1 MSSRISKVQ
10 NFIQRGNS
18 GKQSSIDSEHHQQ
31 HSSGEYNIKTPRSF
45 DRTNPLSL
53 FEERQKIAEM
63 SKVKTPRIK
72 LEHSQSDSARNS
84 SKGNIRGAH
93 SIRPVKKEESQATVQ
108 HASVFDT
115 DVESINDSTTTFD
128 VQVKH
133 SQSQDLAL
141 DSARRNV
148 PNQMRSSGV
157 LSEATR
163 EPRSHHGSPGEINVV
178 EDGEPSVYRPN
189 QPRVL
194 RGLRKGENPFR
205 KDYGS
210 DEAEESEGAVSEEMS
225 PEPDQTMNI
234 STLNGYPSENASYH
248 ESSPAFEPDGD
259 IEGTKWKYE
268 QDYPDQTTSM
278 WPRPASAA
286 AIPYSSTPPGESS
299 PSENVHIQHRSHGQL
314 HSHDLMTDIIRE
326 KELLGDHSNTM
337 RVNGLKEHDVNH
349 TRIQHRGHR
358 VRDGQGQIFASGK
371 ATSPAGNALQRQIGD
386 AHIEP
391 LHREH
396 VEQDQ
401 PYEQHIDGKR
411 GVKQVHPPQDLASAA
426 NLDYSEEELR
436 KMKYEQ
442 LKSEDFDHNPGAP
455 PNVLPEDIKSQ
466 DLDKQLI
473 YISNFKH
480 LPEDEQSEF
489 HRAFFES
496 LSIDQYEECGDLMVD
511 RLAQLVKKL
520 KDGRRTR
527 RKIAI
532 EFEAEVAA
540 REEDVRAQ
548 GEEIDRD
555 MVRFK
560 KAGQDMI
567 GGRGA

>member
-1 MSSRISKVQ
+1 MFPRNSKVQ

-18 GKQSSIDSEHHQQ
+18 GKQSSMDSEHHQQ
-31 HSSGEYNIKTPRSF
+31 QSSGEYNIKTPRSLN
-45 DRTNPLSL
+45 RMNPLSVS
-53 FEERQKIAEM
+53 EERQKIAEM

-72 LEHSQSDSARNS
+72 LEHSQSNSARNS
-84 SKGNIRGAH
+84 PNEKIRGAH
-93 SIRPVKKEESQATVQ
+93 SIHPMKKEESQATAQ
-108 HASVFDT
+108 YASVFDT

-128 VQVKH
+128 VQVKD
-133 SQSQDLAL
+133 SQFQEKVL
-141 DSARRNV
+141 DSVQKHV
-148 PNQMRSSGV
+148 PNQVWSFSIPKATVRERRTHHEISGEMDV
-157 LSEATR
+157 VGDD
-163 EPRSHHGSPGEINVV
+163 EPG
-178 EDGEPSVYRPN
+178 VYRPE
-189 QPRVL
+189 QPRVSS
-194 RGLRKGENPFR
+194 GLRKRDNPST
-205 KDYGS
+205 KDYRS
-210 DEAEESEGAVSEEMS
+210 DKAEESEGAVSEDIS
-225 PEPDQTMNI
+225 PEPDQTMNL
-234 STLNGYPSENASYH
+234 STLNGCPSENVSYH
-248 ESSPAFEPDGD
+248 ESSPALEPDGGV
-259 IEGTKWKYE
+259 EGTEWKYE
-268 QDYPDQTTSM
+268 QSYSDQITGM
-278 WPRPASAA
+278 RPRPASVA

-299 PSENVHIQHRSHGQL
+299 PYENVHIQHRSHRQL

-326 KELLGDHSNTM
+326 KELLGDHSDSM
-337 RVNGLKEHDVNH
+337 PVNGLKEHDLNH

-358 VRDGQGQIFASGK
+358 IRDGQGQIFASGK
-371 ATSPAGNALQRQIGD
+371 ATSTAGNALQRQIGD
-386 AHIEP
+386 AHIES
-391 LHREH
+391 LHHEH

-401 PYEQHIDGKR
+401 PNEQHTDGKR

-436 KMKYEQ
+436 KMNYEQ

-455 PNVLPEDIKSQ
+455 PNVLPEDVKSQ
-466 DLDKQLI
+466 DLDKQLT
-473 YISNFKH
+473 YISSFKH

-555 MVRFK
+555 MVRLK